1 MIVGLERRTHTHF
14 PEYLE
19 ALARHV
25 GNRSVYRAGAQKHHT
40 SLINHMLVTVDW
52 FVQRT
57 LEALRAQRTV
67 PAKLGLINGIRG
79 VSMTVNDELVTAET
93 IEELASTEQM
103 SQWKRVRFRSSKLM
117 ALLSESSTRN
127 SYPKHV

>member
-1 MIVGLERRTHTHF
+1 
-14 PEYLE
+14 
-19 ALARHV
+19 
-25 GNRSVYRAGAQKHHT
+25 
-40 SLINHMLVTVDW
+40 MLVTVDW

-67 PAKLGLINGIRG
+67 PVKLGLINGIRG

-127 SYPKHV
+127 SYPKHVWNGIHAFFEYCASEISCTERS